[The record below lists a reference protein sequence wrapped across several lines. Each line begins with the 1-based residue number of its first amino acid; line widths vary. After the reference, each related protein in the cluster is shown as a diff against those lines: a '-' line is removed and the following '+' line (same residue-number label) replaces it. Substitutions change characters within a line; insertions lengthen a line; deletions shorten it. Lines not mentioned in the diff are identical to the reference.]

1 MKLLILKSRKN
12 LIFTMALILS
22 VALLA
27 SGEKIKLAVSQ
38 ITLKFFYSPFFEINS
53 RTQAFYQVHE
63 KNKSQQEQIIDLIL
77 ENTSLKEQGLE
88 NQRLRELLGYKSQIN
103 YKVRSAEVVG
113 ADPQRK
119 TSAVVINIGSFAG
132 VKRNMPVVNVEGLVG
147 KVIEVFPTSSLVQL
161 LFDPNCQVSAL
172 DQRSRDQGII
182 KWEKGWELN
191 LEYVPATADILVG
204 DEIITSG
211 YGGIFPAGLK
221 IGVVT
226 QVIKNSNVL
235 FQNIKV
241 KPYVRINNLEEVFV
255 VEQEGVS

>member
-1 MKLLILKSRKN
+1 MKLIILKSRKN
-12 LIFTMALILS
+12 LIFTAALILS

-53 RTQAFYQVHE
+53 RTQAFYRVHE
-63 KNKSQQEQIIDLIL
+63 KNKSQQEQIISLIL

-88 NQRLRELLGYKSQIN
+88 NQRLRELLGYKSQIR

-119 TSAVVINIGSFAG
+119 TSGVVINIGSFAG

-161 LFDPNCQVSAL
+161 LLDPNCQVSAL

-204 DEIITSG
+204 DEIVTSG

-226 QVIKNSNVL
+226 QVIKNPKVL
-235 FQNIKV
+235 FQNIRV